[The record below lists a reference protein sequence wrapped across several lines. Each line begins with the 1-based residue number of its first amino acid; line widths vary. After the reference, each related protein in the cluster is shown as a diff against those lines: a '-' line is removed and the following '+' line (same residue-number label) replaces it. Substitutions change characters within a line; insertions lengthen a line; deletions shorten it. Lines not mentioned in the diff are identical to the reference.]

1 MKTFSQAPTETN
13 QLGDIINVLNILP
26 DNTTKLISPKDVRDA
41 VYTLWENTMFKP
53 TSFTG
58 AIADYIGI
66 DQYKLTDDNNN
77 DWYPKMY
84 FGKKQ
89 TGGQFIM
96 NNDLLRQTD
105 VDFFF
110 YNTKNNS
117 TLGNYE
123 TSIAILSGT
132 GSFYNLN
139 LNKVRS
145 PQIVSTPVGDAN
157 GQYMDLTIKNT
168 SYNNDGTNDY
178 GGNINITSEK
188 GYVSIN
194 DFFFPSVKTITDNLS
209 NYNGY
214 ILSLEVAGGQAYGVW
229 RSPFSQSITSIATD
243 DPFTIT
249 APSIT
254 LTGYKFTD
262 SNIVATGIGGIKA
275 GENFSTGVD
284 VLDMIRRIVYT
295 YVAPRVTSLLT
306 TTTDTLTQVKL
317 IETADSTTWTSLRLR
332 ASVIKNATQSL
343 TNLGYLAGT
352 NIPTV
357 ASTNPANDFPT
368 PLSNVQNTTTN
379 AVYQPLQSYQFS
391 LSENERYKIIT
402 FTLSVSDNYP
412 TTNVASSTIK
422 TVLPYFYGTATYAAT
437 QSSGNSDINDILGTD
452 INAPAGKLK
461 AYLTEPIIG
470 NPTFSD
476 NQYLKITTRGL
487 PGTTGE
493 GKGFIY
499 FGFPAGNPLLK
510 FIYDNNSLNVTST
523 FKTYSIA
530 VDSQTSPRRWSSR
543 QYIFYISTET
553 QVDLSAGTF
562 SFIFT

>member
-58 AIADYIGI
+58 SVDYIGI
-66 DQYKLTDDNNN
+66 DQYQLKDDNEA
-77 DWYPKMY
+77 DWYPKVY

-96 NNDLLRQTD
+96 NNDLLTQPE

-117 TLGNYE
+117 IQGNYE

-132 GSFYNLN
+132 GPFYNTTQN
-139 LNKVRS
+139 EVRS
-145 PQIVSTPVGDAN
+145 PQIVSTPVSDQY

-168 SYNNDGTNDY
+168 SYNNDGTDDY
-178 GGNINITSEK
+178 GGNINIRSEK
-188 GYVSIN
+188 GYVSVN
-194 DFFFPSVKTITDNLS
+194 DFFFPSVDTIQDTTA
-209 NYNGY
+209 GY
-214 ILSLEVAGGQAYGVW
+214 ILSLEKDGDGNAFGVW
-229 RSPFSQSITSIATD
+229 RSPFSQSISNIITK
-243 DPFTIT
+243 DPFTIN

-254 LTGYKFTD
+254 LNGYKFTD
-262 SNIVATGIGGIKA
+262 STIVATGIGGIKA
-275 GENFSTGVD
+275 GESFTTGVD

-306 TTTDTLTQVKL
+306 TETDPFTQVKL
-317 IETADSTTWTSLRLR
+317 IETGDGGTWTSLRLR

-343 TNLGYLAGT
+343 TDLGYLPG
-352 NIPTV
+352 NNLIPAAV
-357 ASTNPANDFPT
+357 AINPFPSSLPT
-368 PLSNVQNTTTN
+368 IGNTTTN
-379 AVYQPLQSYQFS
+379 AIYQPEQSF
-391 LSENERYKIIT
+391 NFDPVGNDRYKIIT

-422 TVLPYFYGTATYAAT
+422 TVYPYFYGTATYAAT
-437 QSSGNSDINDILGTD
+437 QSAIPGATD
-452 INAPAGKLK
+452 INNILGINITAPAGKLK
-461 AYLTEPIIG
+461 PYLAEPIIG

-510 FIYDNNSLNVTST
+510 FIYDNSSLDVTTT
-523 FKTYSIA
+523 FKTYSITIN
-530 VDSQTSPRRWSSR
+530 SPTSNPKRWSGR
-543 QYIFYISTET
+543 PYIFYISTET
-553 QVDLSAGTF
+553 RVDLSTGTF

>member
-58 AIADYIGI
+58 SSVDYIGI
-66 DQYKLTDDNNN
+66 DQYQLTDDNEVN
-77 DWYPKMY
+77 WYPKMY

-89 TGGQFIM
+89 TGGQIIM
-96 NNDLLRQTD
+96 NNNLLGQTD

-132 GSFYNLN
+132 GSFYNTTQN
-139 LNKVRS
+139 EVRS
-145 PQIVSTPVGDAN
+145 PQIVSTPVGNVD

-194 DFFFPSVKTITDNLS
+194 NFFFPSVKTITDNLS
-209 NYNGY
+209 NYSGY
-214 ILSLEVAGGQAYGVW
+214 ILSFEVANGQAFGVW
-229 RSPFSQSITSIATD
+229 RSPFSQSISNITTD
-243 DPFTIT
+243 DAFTIN

-254 LTGYKFTD
+254 LNGYKFTD
-262 SNIVATGIGGIKA
+262 STIVATGIGGIRA
-275 GENFSTGVD
+275 GENFSSGVD

-306 TTTDTLTQVKL
+306 TTTDQFTQVKL
-317 IETADSTTWTSLRLR
+317 IENADKGTWDSLRLR
-332 ASVIKNATQSL
+332 ASVIKNATQSI
-343 TNLGYLAGT
+343 TSLGYLL
-352 NIPTV
+352 
-357 ASTNPANDFPT
+357 NPQLPSLIGSPAFP
-368 PLSNVQNTTTN
+368 SVESIGNVTTT
-379 AVYQPLQSYQFS
+379 AIYQLNPSFDFDVIG
-391 LSENERYKIIT
+391 NDRYKILT
-402 FTLSVSDNYP
+402 FTLSVTDNYP

-437 QSSGNSDINDILGTD
+437 QSSGNSNINNILGMN
-452 INAPAGKLK
+452 INAPVGKLK
-461 AYLTEPIIG
+461 PYLVEPIIG

-487 PGTTGE
+487 PDTTGE

-510 FIYDNNSLNVTST
+510 FIYSDSNQNITST
-523 FKTYSIA
+523 FQTYSITG
-530 VDSQTSPRRWSSR
+530 VNSPNTPSRWQNR
-543 QYIFYISTET
+543 EYIFYILGET
-553 QVDLSAGTF
+553 QVPLSAGTF